1 MSLKVNIKKRLG
13 NFNLDVAFETER
25 GVFAILGAS
34 GCGKSMTLKCIA
46 GIETP
51 DEGRIELNGRIL
63 YDSAKKINLTPQ
75 KRRVGYMFQ
84 DYALFPNM
92 TVEQNIKAGMGKHP
106 EEEKVRSYINR
117 FRLEGLEK
125 HYPAQLSGGQKQRV
139 AMARMIASEPDILLL
154 DEPFSALDS
163 YLKWELEQEM
173 RDMLAEVQKPVLF
186 VSHNRDEVYRLCSVV
201 SCIDHGKMEVIE
213 KTKEFFHNPK
223 TKTAAVLSGCKNI
236 SAAEIVD
243 NNHIKAL
250 GWGITLC
257 VSEIPEETKAVG
269 IRAHSFYPV
278 NAEQIPGK
286 ESAANESRVSVI
298 QEGTGL
304 KKYRN
309 PVQEENIFKI
319 EESRIIE
326 DPFEWNI
333 SFRPSKESGW
343 LQWKIAKTEQEHSPG
358 PIPPALAVHAKDILL
373 LKDNAYE

>member
-13 NFNLDVAFETER
+13 NFNLDVAFEPER

-51 DEGRIELNGRIL
+51 DEGRIELNGRVL

-117 FRLEGLEK
+117 FRLEGMEK

-186 VSHNRDEVYRLCSVV
+186 VSHNRDEVYRLCSMV

-343 LQWKIAKTEQEHSPG
+343 LQWKIAKTEQKDSPG